1 VVKSLKVYDSILGT
15 IGNTPLVKLRRM
27 NEGLRPTIL
36 AKVEYFNPGGSVK
49 DRIGIAMIEDAEK
62 RGLLNPGDTIVEP
75 TSGNTGIGLALA
87 AIVKGYKMI
96 VTIPDK
102 MSQEKIALLRS
113 LCAQVIITPT
123 DVEPDDP
130 ESYVKVAERI
140 AEENDRTF
148 MPNQY
153 YNMANPMVH
162 YKTTG
167 PEIWEQTEG
176 KVDVFVAGVG
186 TGGTITGTGR
196 FLKEMN
202 PEIKVVGIDP
212 EGSMYHHE
220 FYGTSGSIH
229 SYLTEGIGE
238 DFMPDSLD
246 MKVIDEIVTVSD
258 RDALLTARR
267 LVREEGMMAG
277 GSSGAAIYGA
287 LKVAEKMKQ
296 DEMLVVLLPDTS
308 RNYISKIFSN
318 EWMKE
323 HGFLDDTEEECIV

>member
-1 VVKSLKVYDSILGT
+1 MKVYDSILGT